1 MKSLKNSIYL
11 TAVFWAVVA
20 LSSLTISCKTAV
32 LSSSEAVSM
41 IVDDSLGVDSSII
54 RSIAPY
60 RKQLDSTMKEVIG
73 YSEQLLEKGTPES
86 LLGNFLSDILVESV
100 KKNFSDSIHGLPVM
114 SLLNNGGIRTS
125 LPKGEVMIE
134 NVFQLMPFDNEIVL
148 IELKGSVL
156 MKLFDIIALK
166 GGMPVGGLRLTLNAT
181 SWTSAEIEGQEVIA
195 ENNYF
200 LVTSDYLATGGDGLS
215 FLSENVRYI
224 KTGLVVRDVFISG
237 IRDLTSQ
244 GKTIDPKTDG
254 RISYE

>member
-1 MKSLKNSIYL
+1 
-11 TAVFWAVVA
+11 
-20 LSSLTISCKTAV
+20 V

-60 RKQLDSTMKEVIG
+60 RKRLDSTMKEVIG

-86 LLGNFLSDILVESV
+86 LLGNFLSDMLVESA

-134 NVFQLMPFDNEIVL
+134 NIFQLMPFDNEIVL

-181 SWTSAEIEGQEVIA
+181 SWTSAEIDGQEVIA

-224 KTGLVVRDVFISG
+224 KTGLLVRDIFISG

-244 GKTIDPKTDG
+244 GKTINPKTDG